1 MSFANQKIGEIA
13 VSVPG
18 AIKLFREYELD
29 FCCGGSVEL
38 ATAAEQKGVNIA
50 ELEERL
56 FQLQQTAEPE
66 ETDWTQA
73 TYDDF
78 TAYLVSRFHEGHRS
92 QLPELIQLAET
103 VERVHADRENCPVGL
118 SAELQAIFADLSQH
132 MMKEEQIL
140 FPMIRAANYAM
151 ACMPIRVMEME
162 HADMGNQIEVLKSI
176 THNLITPTDACT
188 TWRTLYIGV
197 AAFIED
203 LIQHTHLENNI
214 LFPRVRSEA

>member
-13 VSVPG
+13 VAVPG
-18 AIKLFREYELD
+18 ATKLFREYDLD

-38 ATAAEQKGVNIA
+38 ATAAAKKEVDLA
-50 ELEERL
+50 ELEARL
-56 FQLQQTAEPE
+56 AQLQQTAEPE
-66 ETDWTQA
+66 EKDWTQA
-73 TYDDF
+73 SYDDF
-78 TAYLVSRFHEGHRS
+78 TAYLVSRFHDGHRA

-103 VERVHADRENCPVGL
+103 VERVHADRKDCPAGL
-118 SAELQAIFADLSQH
+118 SVELQAIFDELSQH

-140 FPMIRAANYAM
+140 FPMIRAGNYAM

-162 HADMGNQIEVLKSI
+162 HDQMGDQLETLKSI
-176 THNLITPTDACT
+176 TNNVTAPDDACS

-197 AAFIED
+197 GAFIED

-214 LFPRVRSEA
+214 LFPRVRADA